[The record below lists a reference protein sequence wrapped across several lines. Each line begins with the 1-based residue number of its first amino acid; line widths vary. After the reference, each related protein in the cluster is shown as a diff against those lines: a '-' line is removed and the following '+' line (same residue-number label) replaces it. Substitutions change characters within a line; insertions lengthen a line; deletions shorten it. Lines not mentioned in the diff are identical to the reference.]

1 MRFAN
6 ANPKLLYELF
16 WAGLQDGVKAS
27 WSIIKIMVP
36 VSLAI
41 TLLKYFGVV
50 QILSQW
56 VAPVCGWFGLRG
68 GAILALISGYLIN
81 TFSAIAVMATL
92 SLTAKEIAILASM
105 VVICHALPLEATVQQ
120 KAGGSFFEILM
131 LRIAASLA
139 TGLILNQLLPAQ
151 TAILPAKIQDLNA
164 AGTGYSLPQMLGNW
178 FWDNKIVL
186 NIIAINIVLTVFYKF
201 LLHFGV
207 VAKVSNFCK
216 YLMFIFGLS
225 KESALLWMITNSVG
239 LIFGASLMVEAK
251 NNRALPASDLRKLN
265 LSLATCHSLIQESAN
280 FLAIG
285 APLFLLILPRLVW
298 AILSVWTV
306 NLVGFLKP
314 KLNLER
320 SG

>member
-1 MRFAN
+1 MNLAN
-6 ANPKLLYELF
+6 ENSKLLYGLC
-16 WAGLQDGVKAS
+16 WAGLKDGFKAS

-41 TLLKYFGVV
+41 MLLKYFGFV
-50 QILSQW
+50 QVLSQW
-56 VAPVCGWFGLRG
+56 LAPVCGLFGLRG

-105 VVICHALPLEATVQQ
+105 VVICHALPLEVAVQK
-120 KAGGSFFEILM
+120 KAGGSFFGILL
-131 LRIAASLA
+131 LRIVASLA
-139 TGLILNQLLPAQ
+139 TGLVLNQLLPDQ
-151 TAILPAKIQDLNA
+151 SVIMQAKIQVVTA
-164 AGTGYSLPQMLGNW
+164 ARTQVSFLQMLLNW
-178 FWDNKIVL
+178 FWDNKIIL

-225 KESALLWMITNSVG
+225 KESAFLWMITNSVG
-239 LIFGASLMVEAK
+239 LIFGASMMVEAK
-251 NNRALPASDLRKLN
+251 NNRTLPETDLCKLN
-265 LSLATCHSLIQESAN
+265 ISLATCHSLIQESAN

-285 APLFLLILPRLVW
+285 APLFLLLFPRLVW
-298 AILSVWTV
+298 AILSVWVV
-306 NLVGFLKP
+306 NLVGLVKP
-314 KLNLER
+314 KLNF
-320 SG
+320 GKVD